1 MIFLKWCYAL
11 NKQHK
16 KARQKFTNPLEYPTF
31 FGVIMVSN
39 MFNKYVVFLSL
50 GLVLMGCSTPHE
62 RAEAPQ
68 STEDK
73 RKLGFGSLAGP
84 EGFTLGG
91 DKVSGRTVDGGGN
104 VVNRYLWQASL
115 DTLQFVPLVSS
126 DGPGGVLVSDW
137 YHPSNAK
144 DRLKIQVRIKSKQL
158 RSDALEVTVYK
169 QVRDKSEWRDAGIDL
184 KAARELENIILLK
197 ARDIRVKAR
206 EES

>member
-1 MIFLKWCYAL
+1 MCLTLI
-11 NKQHK
+11 
-16 KARQKFTNPLEYPTF
+16 
-31 FGVIMVSN
+31 
-39 MFNKYVVFLSL
+39 
-50 GLVLMGCSTPHE
+50 GCSAPHE